1 MKEKDNQNVSNVNN
15 NAQDLSQ
22 DLWQRRFENVQYDL
36 GTVDLSDLWS
46 SLDVIDKLKSSR
58 QLNVGDKKIKL
69 DLVKLLFN

>member
-15 NAQDLSQ
+15 NDQDLSQ

-46 SLDVIDKLKSSR
+46 SLDVIDKLKSSG

>member
-46 SLDVIDKLKSSR
+46 SLDVIDKLKSSG

>member
-46 SLDVIDKLKSSR
+46 SLDVIDKLKSSG

-69 DLVKLLFN
+69 GLVKLLFN

>member
-1 MKEKDNQNVSNVNN
+1 MKEKDNKNVSNVNN

-46 SLDVIDKLKSSR
+46 SLDVIDKLKSSG